1 MFYQQGLVARSPAAH
16 VSADTTCTTT
26 MQREHAASCTSQRPK
41 QEQVRNLAVFFSIFH
56 WSTSGRAL
64 GTLQHTADT
73 HICFSQTLS
82 AVICWKVLAARWQP
96 GAEPISPSGVLG
108 AVSLVPPAK
117 FPPSCTVVSQKKW
130 ILTTQW
136 TKPAG
141 KAPQVSGTH
150 GAPGSTA
157 ATPQGQLL
165 ALVLN
170 VQCAVPRGSTHI
182 SQDNQAFR
190 INLQSFLP

>member
-64 GTLQHTADT
+64 GALQHTADT

-96 GAEPISPSGVLG
+96 GAELPISPSGVLG
-108 AVSLVPPAK
+108 AVSLVPPAAQWC
-117 FPPSCTVVSQKKW
+117 PRRNGSSQHSGQSWHAKPYRWVGPTELPAALLPLHKGSSW
-130 ILTTQW
+130 HWCLTFSVQY
-136 TKPAG
+136 
-141 KAPQVSGTH
+141 H
-150 GAPGSTA
+150 GE
-157 ATPQGQLL
+157 
-165 ALVLN
+165 VLTS
-170 VQCAVPRGSTHI
+170 AKTTRH
-182 SQDNQAFR
+182 
-190 INLQSFLP
+190 LE